1 MGDNRIDDEEL
12 MNVTGGAKHMQPK
25 KIKVACWKC
34 QTILEVDMS
43 CSSFIC
49 TNPKCRG
56 VNHFAG

>member
-1 MGDNRIDDEEL
+1 MGNNMMDEEEL
-12 MNVTGGAKHMQPK
+12 KNVTGGATRIKPK

-49 TNPKCRG
+49 TNAKCRV